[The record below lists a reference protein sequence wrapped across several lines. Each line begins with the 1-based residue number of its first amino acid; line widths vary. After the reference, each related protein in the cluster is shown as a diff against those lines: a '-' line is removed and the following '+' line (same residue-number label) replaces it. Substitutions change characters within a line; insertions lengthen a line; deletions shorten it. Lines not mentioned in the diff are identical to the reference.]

1 MYAIKN
7 DAFLGTTEKFN
18 QKLELLAKLA
28 QPEMWT
34 YKNLFF
40 NKGKIYGKFM
50 KNQHK
55 MTGKY

>member
-34 YKNLFF
+34 YKKSKTLIHIVF
-40 NKGKIYGKFM
+40 
-50 KNQHK
+50 
-55 MTGKY
+55 

>member
-34 YKNLFF
+34 YKKPLF
-40 NKGKIYGKFM
+40 
-50 KNQHK
+50 
-55 MTGKY
+55 